1 MKKLLSILVGLTLLG
16 CVHLNLTKEMNSYY
30 SDNNPAFNL
39 NQDFSEKQYHPLVR
53 LTDTNGEFFC
63 SGTVISNEYV
73 ITAAHCIIDRDG
85 YRPGLLKSLL
95 IQDQTEQYST
105 PAEGAALNQT
115 FDIALV
121 KGDFS
126 KFSKARVMIAP
137 DQLFQS
143 FKLVNCGYPLG
154 DQMTCLSLVNSQT
167 YGYQM
172 IGQGAVFAGMSGGPV
187 IDVET
192 QTIVGVN
199 SATGSGTVIWSN
211 LIGVFKVLKIKV
223 VYE

>member
-30 SDNNPAFNL
+30 SDNNPAFNV
-39 NQDFSEKQYHPLVR
+39 NQDFSEKQYNPLVR

-73 ITAAHCIIDRDG
+73 ITAAHCILDRDG
-85 YRPGLLKSLL
+85 YRTGLLKSLL
-95 IQDQTEQYST
+95 IQDQTEQYSI

-126 KFSKARVMIAP
+126 EFSKARVMTNP
-137 DQLFQS
+137 EQLFQS
-143 FKLVNCGYPLG
+143 FRLVNCGYPLG

-172 IGQGAVFAGMSGGPV
+172 MGQGSVFSGMSGGPV
-187 IDVET
+187 VDIET
-192 QTIVGVN
+192 QTIVGIN